1 MRPWFTD
8 WKDHQQQIYWAGEMA
23 QQWALCVLPE
33 NMGFNFPP
41 STWWLTTTCNS
52 SSRGSD
58 APFFWGF
65 ECIKHASDTQ
75 TAFPVELYWLVLCS
89 YLKRGNHWPIHILKK
104 PPKHTKQKLTALKG
118 KESILQVR
126 EYNVLLLHQQ
136 LGMESRTCNDWQA
149 SFHCWATPQPWKWHF

>member
-1 MRPWFTD
+1 MCLWGWGDGSRVKSTYFQSTR
-8 WKDHQQQIYWAGEMA
+8 
-23 QQWALCVLPE
+23 VL
-33 NMGFNFPP
+33 FPAP
-41 STWWLTTTCNS
+41 MLGSSLTACNS